1 MNIHRKTMPSE
12 EGRRLLGA
20 LSQAV
25 DKALERKRRLGQYAV
40 IWQGGKPVVL
50 GEDAPQ
56 SAASTHETEIGL
68 LGS

>member
-1 MNIHRKTMPSE
+1 MNTRRKATPSV

-25 DKALERKRRLGQYAV
+25 DKALDRKRRLGQYAV
-40 IWQGGKPVVL
+40 IWQGGRPIVL

-56 SAASTHETEIGL
+56 SGASTHDTET
-68 LGS
+68 GSTRS